1 MVESKLELIVSAN
14 DDIVIE
20 LNNEPKE
27 RVFTGVPTIG
37 FWKDVRTRKEY
48 AVT

>member
-14 DDIVIE
+14 DDIVIK

-37 FWKDVRTRKEY
+37 FWKEYKTKRY